1 MFLKNDKQY
10 GDYQTPFDYSMKIV
24 EFIASE
30 LHYIPNVVIEPTCGT
45 GSFINAV
52 NTLFQDIEIIGN
64 EINANYVFEANKIE
78 PNNNKIDIRNE
89 DYFLLN
95 ERIEVGTEEK
105 LLIIGNP
112 PWVTNS
118 SISVENGSN
127 IPKKTN
133 FKKFKGYDALTGAS
147 NFDISEYIILDLINN
162 YYLKKP
168 LITMI
173 CKTNVAINIFKYI
186 YKNNI
191 RIEFFKIEKID
202 ATKVFDVSVDAC
214 IMYLKLN
221 NTGESDIIE
230 WIDDK
235 NKDRKSG
242 FIGQSFYMDLTDEIN
257 QLEGTTEIEWRQ
269 GIKHDASKIMELE
282 KTGDCQYINGLK
294 ESLKLESDRIFPLV
308 KSSHFKE
315 YIIDDFK
322 KYVIVTQNALKDDTR
337 YIENNSPKLWDY
349 LNDKVEHFQKRKSSI
364 YKNNPEFSMFGIG
377 DYTWKPYKVGVSGF
391 YKHPV
396 FSLLINEKPV
406 MVDDTCYFLGFDNY
420 DIAYTV
426 MLVLNSC
433 EIQTFLK
440 SIANLESK
448 RPYTKKILSRISL
461 EKAFNLLSY
470 LKLKDLE
477 RSLNLKSYLTEDMF
491 DKSQEEFTN
500 LQIKFEI

>member
-1 MFLKNDKQY
+1 
-10 GDYQTPFDYSMKIV
+10 
-24 EFIASE
+24 
-30 LHYIPNVVIEPTCGT
+30 
-45 GSFINAV
+45 
-52 NTLFQDIEIIGN
+52 
-64 EINANYVFEANKIE
+64 
-78 PNNNKIDIRNE
+78 
-89 DYFLLN
+89 
-95 ERIEVGTEEK
+95 
-105 LLIIGNP
+105 
-112 PWVTNS
+112 
-118 SISVENGSN
+118 
-127 IPKKTN
+127 
-133 FKKFKGYDALTGAS
+133 
-147 NFDISEYIILDLINN
+147 
-162 YYLKKP
+162 
-168 LITMI
+168 MI

-202 ATKVFDVSVDAC
+202 ASKVFDVSVDAC

-377 DYTWKPYKVGVSGF
+377 DHTWKPYKVGVSGF

-406 MVDDTCYFLGFDNY
+406 MVDDTSYFLGFDNY